1 MGWRRVAGVSISA
14 VALMILAVYAM
25 LPLAVSGF
33 TAGVDF
39 LLNAGMSLASV
50 AGGDPSAMLLAVARE
65 VFSVLTST
73 NALGVI
79 AALVLVSAGALY
91 GLQRLL
97 GLEEESN
104 AN

>member
-1 MGWRRVAGVSISA
+1 MGWPRLAGISILT
-14 VALMILAVYAM
+14 VALLIVTGYAL
-25 LPLAVSGF
+25 LPLGVAGF
-33 TAGVDF
+33 TAGIDF
-39 LLNAGMSLASV
+39 LLNAGLSLASV
-50 AGGDPSAMLLAVARE
+50 GGGDPSAILLAIARE
-65 VFSVLTST
+65 TFSVLAST

-79 AALVLVSAGALY
+79 AALVIVSAVALY